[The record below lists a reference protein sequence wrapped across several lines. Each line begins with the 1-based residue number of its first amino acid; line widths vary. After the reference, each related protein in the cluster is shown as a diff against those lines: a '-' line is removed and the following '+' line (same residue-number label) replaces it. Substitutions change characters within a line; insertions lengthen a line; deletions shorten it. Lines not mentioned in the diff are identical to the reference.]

1 MSELQEPD
9 RLPRSSHPIRG
20 EGLDTRTAWLT
31 AIARRGEVTN
41 AVAVSLHEPV
51 TVPPFVLL
59 KQNSAKLGQWY
70 ELTGEVSVRSALAW
84 AEENV
89 GVFRTFSLYAVF
101 DMPWPGET
109 PRELN
114 SHRVM
119 VRLYGVDPTRNDEDE
134 PRWPTEFY
142 AREQWFGHMRGTS
155 RRPKT
160 PDLALCLSG

>member
-1 MSELQEPD
+1 M
-9 RLPRSSHPIRG
+9 
-20 EGLDTRTAWLT
+20 
-31 AIARRGEVTN
+31 TN

-142 AREQWFGHMRGTS
+142 AREQWFGAHEGHE
-155 RRPKT
+155 PKADDAYFGSMPKRMNGLEPST
-160 PDLALCLSG
+160 FCMARTGRELTASDQS